1 LSLFEILLLLF
12 IALVVIGP
20 EQLPEVL
27 RTVGKIMRELRSA
40 SNELMRE
47 FTSAV
52 DEEPGRLPP
61 PSPPRADADNP
72 KPSEPAPPAAQS

>member
-1 LSLFEILLLLF
+1 MSLFEILLLLF

-47 FTSAV
+47 LTGAV
-52 DEEPGRLPP
+52 DEEPSRLPP
-61 PSPPRADADNP
+61 PSPPRGDADNP